1 MNKLNQ
7 PHRSLLSNLK
17 VQKKLALAFS
27 CVLFV
32 GMGVT
37 TTGFIGNYFLN
48 HIYIQSTLVNQ
59 TSRSLQLELDAPQSS
74 SLTSRST
81 STPDSKSITEKLSAL
96 KAAGLPSE
104 YVNQINAEFRK
115 LTITPNNAEKNQITR
130 PNTRALL
137 ALLDTISN
145 KLEAKHATITGNV
158 YLLLSIATVL
168 AMLGSGISVWLI
180 SKLLVPPLQG
190 LVTIA
195 SQISNGYLIETQ
207 PSIRQDEIGELQRAT
222 FSMSNGLRNL
232 VGNIQIYAAQLSTA
246 SEQLQSDSTCA
257 QKDSSM
263 QKTEVDHLSH
273 SIDELVLTVQDIA
286 KNTSQAALAAGIAD
300 TKAGEGEKAV
310 VNTVTQIE
318 SLAVEIQQLG
328 STMELLQK
336 DGDRIGQIVDVINS
350 VAQQTNLLALNA
362 AIEAARAGE
371 QGRGFAVVADEVRA
385 LAMRTQQSTTEIEHL
400 VTTLQK
406 RSEYATALVNQ
417 GNNRSME
424 VVSNARAVR
433 EFLIEIRTS
442 VANIQSMNQQIAAA
456 AEEQGAAVG
465 EIHQNILNVRQLAD
479 TSASASSKALH
490 AIEDLS
496 RLGTD
501 LRASVERFSL

>member
-1 MNKLNQ
+1 
-7 PHRSLLSNLK
+7 
-17 VQKKLALAFS
+17 
-27 CVLFV
+27 
-32 GMGVT
+32 
-37 TTGFIGNYFLN
+37 
-48 HIYIQSTLVNQ
+48 
-59 TSRSLQLELDAPQSS
+59 
-74 SLTSRST
+74 
-81 STPDSKSITEKLSAL
+81 
-96 KAAGLPSE
+96 
-104 YVNQINAEFRK
+104 
-115 LTITPNNAEKNQITR
+115 
-130 PNTRALL
+130 
-137 ALLDTISN
+137 
-145 KLEAKHATITGNV
+145 
-158 YLLLSIATVL
+158 
-168 AMLGSGISVWLI
+168 
-180 SKLLVPPLQG
+180 
-190 LVTIA
+190 
-195 SQISNGYLIETQ
+195 
-207 PSIRQDEIGELQRAT
+207 
-222 FSMSNGLRNL
+222 MSNGLRSL
-232 VGNIQIYAAQLSTA
+232 VGNIQVYAAQLSTA
-246 SEQLQSDSTCA
+246 SEQLHSESTCA
-257 QKDSSM
+257 QKDTSK

-300 TKAGEGEKAV
+300 TKAGDGEKTV

-328 STMELLQK
+328 STMDLLQK

>member
-7 PHRSLLSNLK
+7 PYQSFLSDLK

-48 HIYIQSTLVNQ
+48 QIYIQS
-59 TSRSLQLELDAPQSS
+59 SLIDQIYKSVQPQLATPKSSFLTHQS
-74 SLTSRST
+74 TFT
-81 STPDSKSITEKLSAL
+81 TDTKSNTEYLSAL
-96 KAAGLPSE
+96 KSGGLPND
-104 YVNQINAEFRK
+104 YVDQIDAELRK
-115 LTITPNNAEKNQITR
+115 LTTTFDHSEQNQITH
-130 PNTRALL
+130 PNTNALL
-137 ALLDTISN
+137 ALLDNISDN
-145 KLEAKHATITGNV
+145 LEAKHATITANI
-158 YLLLSIATVL
+158 YLLLSIATIL
-168 AMLGSGISVWLI
+168 AMLGSGVSVWLI
-180 SKLLVPPLQG
+180 SKLLIPPLQD
-190 LVTIA
+190 LVRIA
-195 SQISNGYLIETQ
+195 SQISSGYLIETQ
-207 PSIRQDEIGELQRAT
+207 PSIRQDEIGELERAT
-222 FSMSNGLRNL
+222 FSMSNGLRSL
-232 VGNIQIYAAQLSTA
+232 VGNIQVYAAQLSTA
-246 SEQLQSDSTCA
+246 SGQLQSDSACA
-257 QKDSSM
+257 QKGASM

-286 KNTSQAALAAGIAD
+286 KNTSQAALAACIAD
-300 TKAGEGEKAV
+300 TKAGDGEKTV

-385 LAMRTQQSTTEIEHL
+385 LAMRTQQSTTEIENL

-406 RSEYATALVNQ
+406 RTEYATALVNQ

-424 VVSNARAVR
+424 VVGNARAVR
-433 EFLIEIRTS
+433 ESLIEIRTS

-501 LRASVERFSL
+501 LRASVEKFSL